1 MIFIFLKHL
10 NFLLIYLYTQ
20 IYVLKLIFK
29 GKILLVIFMFNL
41 IYFILGLYF
50 ISLIRTV
57 LKEYYLKIKSAKTK
71 EKSHLMAK
79 FSFKFKGTVA
89 EKSNIFILKHNKK
102 DLSEENIESDQIVS
116 SKEKRHLAFENA
128 KYMCEECGNIASLDV
143 YNISP
148 TSSDSD
154 ENLKVL
160 CKKCSEEY
168 FTKMNLHYD

>member
-1 MIFIFLKHL
+1 M
-10 NFLLIYLYTQ
+10 
-20 IYVLKLIFK
+20 
-29 GKILLVIFMFNL
+29 IFMFNL

-50 ISLIRTV
+50 ISLVTTV
-57 LKEYYLKIKSAKTK
+57 LKEYYLKFRITRTK
-71 EKSHLMAK
+71 ENSNLMTK
-79 FSFKFKGTVA
+79 FFSKFKGTVS

-102 DLSEENIESDQIVS
+102 DLSEENIESNQIVS

-128 KYMCEECGNIASLDV
+128 KYMCEECGNIANLDV

-148 TSSDSD
+148 ISSYSD

-168 FTKMNLHYD
+168 FTKVKLHYD